1 MLKMNIIQ
9 PVSKHTEW
17 VNAMII
23 VEKPNGKLQICL
35 DPRPLNHAIQRHH
48 YQLPTAEEIF
58 SDIKQATVFSKL
70 DASSG
75 YWQIPVD
82 NETSKL
88 LTFSTPYGRYRFRRL
103 PYGIHLASEIFQKA
117 IAEIIEGVR
126 NTVNLQDDIIIYAS
140 NQEEHDTILTEV
152 LNRICQSGLKLNKS
166 KCVFSAA
173 EISFLGHIISV
184 DGLKVDPGKCDAI
197 INMPIPNNKTELQRF
212 LGMINCW

>member
-1 MLKMNIIQ
+1 M
-9 PVSKHTEW
+9 
-17 VNAMII
+17 
-23 VEKPNGKLQICL
+23 
-35 DPRPLNHAIQRHH
+35 
-48 YQLPTAEEIF
+48 
-58 SDIKQATVFSKL
+58 
-70 DASSG
+70 
-75 YWQIPVD
+75 
-82 NETSKL
+82 KL
-88 LTFSTPYGRYRFRRL
+88 LTFSTPYGQYRFRRL
-103 PYGIHLASEIFQKA
+103 PYGIHSASEIFQKA

-152 LNRICQSGLKLNKS
+152 LNRIRQSGLKLNKS

-212 LGMINCW
+212 LGMINYVGKFIPNLSNIT